1 MRSTCDDPS
10 CIIDFKLDGAT
21 FISTAINPDDQ
32 DDWIEV
38 VGTAEATSLD
48 QVFSVDETCED
59 DVTVEIRNAAFT
71 FVGFGN

>member
-1 MRSTCDDPS
+1 MRSTSDDPS
-10 CIIDFKLDGAT
+10 CIVDFKLDGST

-38 VGTAEATSLD
+38 VGTVEATSLE
-48 QVFSVDETCED
+48 QVFSVTETCED
-59 DVTVEIRNAAFT
+59 DAEVEIRNAAFA